1 MPADVNVIQFSGDA
15 EKWLKLLFFE
25 GLVFG
30 VVITTLVVIVVV
42 VKCWR
47 G

>member
-1 MPADVNVIQFSGDA
+1 MPSDVNVVQFSGDA
-15 EKWLKLLFFE
+15 EKWLKLLFLE
-25 GLVFG
+25 ALVFG
-30 VVITTLVVIVVV
+30 VVITTLLMVVVV